1 MSAIFQLS
9 VYHEKYCT
17 DKPVLRGHL

>member
-9 VYHEKYCT
+9 VYHRKNST
-17 DKPVLRGHL
+17 M